1 MKNRSIVILTGAGV
15 SAESGVKT
23 FRDNNGLWENHRFEE
38 WATPEAFARDPKLVH
53 RFYNARR
60 AQLNEVEP
68 NAAHLALAELEKNWE
83 GDFLLI
89 TQNVDDLHD
98 RAGSEK
104 LLHMHGELRKVKCVK
119 CGFNSSWTD
128 DLLQETECPKCGSTH
143 SLRPDIVWFG
153 EMPYHLDECF
163 QACATADIFISIG
176 TSGEVYP
183 AAGFVSHTPEM
194 CRRIE
199 VNPKSTG
206 ISRQFEEH
214 IQGPAAEV
222 LPEFLRQLLAL
233 N

>member
-1 MKNRSIVILTGAGV
+1 V

-23 FRDNNGLWENHRFEE
+23 FRDNNGLWENHRMEDV
-38 WATPEAFARDPKLVH
+38 ATPEAFFSNPELVH
-53 RFYNARR
+53 KFYNARR
-60 AQLNEVEP
+60 AQLKDVEP
-68 NAAHLALAELEKNWE
+68 NAAHKALVELEKNWA

-104 LLHMHGELRKVKCVK
+104 LLHMHGELKKIRCVK
-119 CGFNSSWTD
+119 CSFNSHWEE
-128 DLLQETECPKCGSTH
+128 DLFQNTQCPSCESTH
-143 SLRPDIVWFG
+143 GLRPDIVWFG
-153 EMPYHLDECF
+153 EMPFGLDECF
-163 QACATADIFISIG
+163 AACAKADIFISIG

-183 AAGFVSHTPEM
+183 AAGFVSHTPEL

-206 ISRQFEEH
+206 ISRQFDEH

-222 LPEFLRQLLAL
+222 LPDFLKDFY
-233 N
+233 